1 MQRIFSPPIE
11 MHASWLA
18 VNSLQG
24 CPKGCRY
31 CFLRPWGQT
40 QVKSKALLSP
50 KKAVDEL
57 LNSDLYLPQTPLC
70 LLTHT
75 DPMATEVIRTH
86 FSELLDE
93 IFRRGL
99 SNPVCFVTKC
109 TVEDSIVE
117 RLGVAHASGKKVV
130 AYWSLSGLDNK
141 VERGVDHE
149 KTRHSFLRLAETG
162 VPIVHYWRPLVP
174 ENSTPDSILRVLDSV
189 VGVAK
194 CSVLTGLK
202 LYSEMEGYADY
213 WADLRLHVPELVKYE
228 GVMPDSIRLAL
239 PFGTQK
245 YPSHPIFDSNSCAIA
260 YVLHSE
266 NKVGTYGTHS
276 CILRSR
282 CSSRQVDLCRDS
294 AKSAESSSC
303 SSFSSST
310 SQAAMSAINT
320 GIAQKVEQMPNE
332 TYWASGYTASN
343 TLLWPSRTPWFGCG
357 ARGRFLSFLDEML
370 QTALELRVRFRTLE
384 RTPWTGYAILQELSV
399 QTGHLL
405 HAEGLIV
412 YGDTYENAFR
422 DPARSRPLLADEFAD
437 CLLQVL
443 ALCSLLN
450 IDSKRIHEAIASAE
464 DGRGRTSSRKY
475 LSSLAVIASQLLE
488 STMRVSGM
496 RNPHRGNESANERDF
511 LESRILIYMSTL
523 CTAVEEYGVDLVDA
537 YFDMSANARHFI
549 EQEGK
554 GVGGGVYMLDS
565 NLADLLAKVFTDR
578 CCK

>member
-1 MQRIFSPPIE
+1 MQRIFSSPIE

-40 QVKSKALLSP
+40 QVTSKALLSP
-50 KKAVDEL
+50 KAAVDEL
-57 LNSDLYLPQTPLC
+57 LNSDLYSPQTPLC

-75 DPMATEVIRTH
+75 DPMATEVTRTH

-117 RLGVAHASGKKVV
+117 RLGAAHASGKQVV
-130 AYWSLSGLDNK
+130 AYWSLSGLDRK
-141 VERGVDHE
+141 VERGVNHE
-149 KTRHSFLRLAETG
+149 KSRNSFLRLAETG

-174 ENSTPDSILRVLDSV
+174 ENSTPDSVLRVLDSV
-189 VGVAK
+189 IGVAK

-202 LYSEMEGYADY
+202 LYSEMEDYADY
-213 WADLRLHVPELVKYE
+213 WADLRSHVPELVEYE
-228 GVMPDSIRLAL
+228 GVMPDSIRQAL
-239 PFGTQK
+239 PFGTLK

-260 YVLHSE
+260 YALSSE

-294 AKSAESSSC
+294 TKSAESSSC
-303 SSFSSST
+303 SSFSSPA
-310 SQAAMSAINT
+310 SQATMSAFNT
-320 GIAQKVEQMPNE
+320 RPSQKAELVPNE
-332 TYWASGYTASN
+332 LYWASGYTASN

-370 QTALELRVRFRTLE
+370 KTALELRVRFRTLE
-384 RTPWTGYAILQELSV
+384 RTPWTGYAIFQELSV

-405 HAEGLIV
+405 HAEGLLN
-412 YGDTYENAFR
+412 YGDTYESAFR
-422 DPARSRPLLADEFAD
+422 DAARPRPLLADEFAD

-450 IDSKRIHEAIASAE
+450 IDSKRIHEAVVSAE
-464 DGRGRTSSRKY
+464 DGRGRAAPRKY
-475 LSSLAVIASQLLE
+475 ISSLAVIASQLLE
-488 STMRVSGM
+488 STMRVSGA
-496 RNPHRGNESANERDF
+496 RNPHRGNEVANEGDF
-511 LESRILIYMSTL
+511 LESRILIFISIL

-537 YFDMSANARHFI
+537 YFAMSENARNFI

-554 GVGGGVYMLDS
+554 RVGGDVCMLDS
-565 NLADLLAKVFTDR
+565 NIADLLAKVFTDR
-578 CCK
+578 